1 MAELQWTIEGR
12 RFRSQEEYM
21 AALRDKELIDSIT
34 SNLNLDDPKDIEK
47 LYMELKNGK
56 YEFESVVGRQFDDN
70 VYELYMQ
77 IRQERQRKQEEKQ
90 QKQERCK
97 ARRQAMTLGWV
108 KTIGQVKTIEQ
119 VKTKGRGKTK
129 ELTEQDETM
138 EQRKLLGRG
147 KIVQQGKLV
156 DRGKP
161 MKQAKQSKIKL
172 DDFDPAMQEEILRVL
187 RKKER
192 KRKCMIAACAV
203 ICLVCFGYV
212 GAYYQVSAKSA
223 KEFEELLALKEAGS
237 TGRATKSGAKIH
249 FTEDN
254 IVIPDIL
261 PEYEKIYNKN
271 KKLIGWIK
279 IDDTIIDYPVMQT
292 VNNEYYLDHNFNQEE
307 DRNGCIFM
315 DYQCDILRGCDN
327 IILYGHH
334 MKSGKMFGSL
344 NKYSKESYYQEHPT
358 ILFDTIY
365 EKGEYQ
371 VMYVFR
377 SKVYSEEDV
386 TFKYYQFI
394 NAASEKEFNS
404 YIHEMSALSL
414 YDTGVT
420 ASYGDQLLTLSTCD
434 YQEKKGRFVVVAK
447 KIS

>member
-1 MAELQWTIEGR
+1 MRKGEKMAELQWTIEGR

-70 VYELYMQ
+70 VYELYER
-77 IRQERQRKQEEKQ
+77 IRQERQRKEEEKK
-90 QKQERCK
+90 QKEEKRK
-97 ARRQAMTLGWV
+97 AR
-108 KTIGQVKTIEQ
+108 KQVKMMGK
-119 VKTKGRGKTK
+119 VKTKRRSKT
-129 ELTEQDETM
+129 
-138 EQRKLLGRG
+138 LGQAKTVG
-147 KIVQQGKLV
+147 QVQTVRQVQTVGQTQT
-156 DRGKP
+156 

-237 TGRATKSGAKIH
+237 TGRAAKSGAKIH

-254 IVIPDIL
+254 VVIPDIL

>member
-1 MAELQWTIEGR
+1 MRKGEKMAELQWTIEGR

-70 VYELYMQ
+70 VYELYER
-77 IRQERQRKQEEKQ
+77 IRQERQRKEEEKK
-90 QKQERCK
+90 QKEEKRK
-97 ARRQAMTLGWV
+97 AR
-108 KTIGQVKTIEQ
+108 KQVKMMGK
-119 VKTKGRGKTK
+119 VKTKRRSKT
-129 ELTEQDETM
+129 
-138 EQRKLLGRG
+138 LGQAKTVG
-147 KIVQQGKLV
+147 QVQTVRQVQTVGQTQT
-156 DRGKP
+156 

-223 KEFEELLALKEAGS
+223 KEFEELLALKEAGA
-237 TGRATKSGAKIH
+237 TGRAAKSGAKIH

-254 IVIPDIL
+254 VVIPDIL

>member
-1 MAELQWTIEGR
+1 
-12 RFRSQEEYM
+12 M

-70 VYELYMQ
+70 VYELYER
-77 IRQERQRKQEEKQ
+77 IRQERQRKEEEKK
-90 QKQERCK
+90 QKEEKRK
-97 ARRQAMTLGWV
+97 AR
-108 KTIGQVKTIEQ
+108 KQVKMMGK
-119 VKTKGRGKTK
+119 VKTKRRSKTLGQAK
-129 ELTEQDETM
+129 TVEQVQTM
-138 EQRKLLGRG
+138 GQAKTMGQ
-147 KIVQQGKLV
+147 VQTMGQAKMVRQAKTVGQV
-156 DRGKP
+156 QTVGQTQT

-223 KEFEELLALKEAGS
+223 KEFEELLALKEAGA
-237 TGRATKSGAKIH
+237 TGRAAKSGAKIH

-254 IVIPDIL
+254 VVIPDIL

-292 VNNEYYLDHNFNQEE
+292 VNK
-307 DRNGCIFM
+307 DR
-315 DYQCDILRGCDN
+315 
-327 IILYGHH
+327 
-334 MKSGKMFGSL
+334 KS
-344 NKYSKESYYQEHPT
+344 
-358 ILFDTIY
+358 
-365 EKGEYQ
+365 
-371 VMYVFR
+371 
-377 SKVYSEEDV
+377 
-386 TFKYYQFI
+386 
-394 NAASEKEFNS
+394 
-404 YIHEMSALSL
+404 
-414 YDTGVT
+414 
-420 ASYGDQLLTLSTCD
+420 
-434 YQEKKGRFVVVAK
+434 VV
-447 KIS
+447 

>member
-1 MAELQWTIEGR
+1 MRKGEKMAELQWTIEGR

-70 VYELYMQ
+70 VYELYER
-77 IRQERQRKQEEKQ
+77 IRQERQRKEEEKK
-90 QKQERCK
+90 QKEEKRK
-97 ARRQAMTLGWV
+97 AR
-108 KTIGQVKTIEQ
+108 KQVKMMGK
-119 VKTKGRGKTK
+119 VKTKRRSKTLGQAK
-129 ELTEQDETM
+129 TM
-138 EQRKLLGRG
+138 GQ
-147 KIVQQGKLV
+147 VQTVGQTQT
-156 DRGKP
+156 

-223 KEFEELLALKEAGS
+223 KEFEELLALKEAGA
-237 TGRATKSGAKIH
+237 TGRAAKSGAKIH

-254 IVIPDIL
+254 VVIPDIL